1 LRISEIYDLLYVRYG
16 DLGWWPASS
25 DDEVVIGAVLTQNT
39 SWKNVE
45 IALNRLK
52 ERRLLGIEEIYNSPE
67 DEIRDAIRSSGFYNR
82 KAMTLKLL
90 SKGIVEKFGS
100 IEGMKGKPAQIII
113 NFLESIHG
121 IGAETRDDIMLYAL
135 GMPVFIVDS
144 YTERIFKRLSGLED
158 APIVVSRNRPKPKNH
173 GLDKEQLKNFH
184 AMLVHTAKEYCR
196 KTPLCSNCPL
206 NIVCAFAR
214 GTEKQ

>member
-1 LRISEIYDLLYVRYG
+1 MRISEIYDLLYVRYG
-16 DLGWWPASS
+16 DLGWWPAGS

-52 ERRLLGIEEIYNSPE
+52 ERHLLGIEEIYRSTE
-67 DEIRDAIRSSGFYNR
+67 EEIRDAIRSSGFYNR
-82 KAMTLKLL
+82 KARTLKLL
-90 SKGIVEKFGS
+90 SRGIVEKFGG
-100 IEGMKGKPAQIII
+100 IAGMRGKPEQIIM

-121 IGAETRDDIMLYAL
+121 IGPETRDDIMLYAV
-135 GMPVFIVDS
+135 GKPVFIVDS
-144 YTERIFKRLSGLED
+144 YTERIFKRLSWPED
-158 APIVVSRNRPKPKNH
+158 TPIVVSRNKPKPETH

-196 KTPLCSNCPL
+196 KTSFCSNCPL

-214 GTEKQ
+214 EPGKQ